1 MAADWDEIGVDS
13 RQGAQLLR
21 EKHPRG
27 SVSRA
32 YYAAFSVLNQRLLP
46 REVPARGYETH
57 AHRAIP
63 DLIEEYLYAGDIR
76 RRRSLRTTIRR
87 LYNARLEADYRLART
102 VDERE
107 ALDALRDAKAIFEML
122 GVNDA

>member
-1 MAADWDEIGVDS
+1 MAADWDEIGADS
-13 RQGAQLLR
+13 RKGAQLLR
-21 EKHPRG
+21 QKHPRS

-32 YYAAFSVLNQRLLP
+32 YYAVFSVLNQRLLP
-46 REVPARGYETH
+46 YDVPAQGYETH

-63 DLIEEYLYAGDIR
+63 DLIEEHLYAKDAR

-102 VDERE
+102 IDQTG
-107 ALDALRDAKAIFEML
+107 ALNALRDAKAIFEML
-122 GVNDA
+122 GVNDG